1 METAVSV
8 ASKPVLKKYIIT
20 QQLNQEMLDTIYD
33 YSLTLRVSESTK
45 ELYLQRLRMFGLWLM
60 KQGIK
65 RFIGVEKGHINC
77 FLATYDKNNTKNGYI
92 TALRPFY
99 RDFLNKP
106 NVVEGLK
113 YYAEE
118 LEPITPSDVLTSNE
132 VIVIAEK
139 AGERREM
146 YKVII
151 LSLFE
156 SCARVNELLHLK
168 KGDVR
173 FHSVTDKEGHRKL
186 IATLYFKRIQK
197 KRKSLFVRFAEADIR
212 LLVMALGVHP
222 AEIKFSMRDCARKFG
237 FIKGAFKS
245 LIEVYIY
252 VLCAR
257 VPIHVCKR
265 LSLQLL
271 LTR

>member
-8 ASKPVLKKYIIT
+8 ASKPVLKEYIT
-20 QQLNQEMLDTIYD
+20 TEELNQEMLDTIYD

-65 RFIGVEKGHINC
+65 RFIGVEEVHINC

-106 NVVEGLK
+106 DVVEGLK

-186 IATLYFKRIQK
+186 IATLYFRRSKGKVSKQPITLVMFAAELKRYVNDHSGDSQSWLFPSPRDSRKPIIKDTVEYVTWHAGTRLGIK
-197 KRKSLFVRFAEADIR
+197 KRLNPHWF
-212 LLVMALGVHP
+212 
-222 AEIKFSMRDCARKFG
+222 
-237 FIKGAFKS
+237 
-245 LIEVYIY
+245 
-252 VLCAR
+252 
-257 VPIHVCKR
+257 
-265 LSLQLL
+265 
-271 LTR
+271 